1 MLRKNNKEELIK
13 DYILKA
19 LNTEKTLEELLN
31 ETSKKLSIPKYYVI
45 KAIEKLIE
53 EEKIYLEE
61 PKVRLNFLSYL
72 FSYHSTWF
80 FLVLLVN
87 FMTLIAIY
95 IMPQTFPLIYIRY
108 VFASIFLLYLPGY
121 TLVEVLF
128 PKKDDMG
135 GLERFALSVGMS
147 VAIAPLIGYVFNF
160 TPWGIRLE
168 PILVSLIIL
177 TISLSSL
184 ALIRKHHYYKLSKV

>member
-1 MLRKNNKEELIK
+1 
-13 DYILKA
+13 
-19 LNTEKTLEELLN
+19 
-31 ETSKKLSIPKYYVI
+31 
-45 KAIEKLIE
+45 
-53 EEKIYLEE
+53 
-61 PKVRLNFLSYL
+61 
-72 FSYHSTWF
+72 
-80 FLVLLVN
+80 
-87 FMTLIAIY
+87 MTLIAIY
-95 IMPQTFPLIYIRY
+95 IMPQTFPLIYFRY

-135 GLERFALSVGMS
+135 GLERFALSIGMS

-184 ALIRKHHYYKLSKV
+184 ALIRKYHYYKLSKV